1 MHVVSRAKTKRW
13 ESQAV
18 ACSEFGWQSLAAN
31 LERDSLVSPHP
42 EQRSF
47 PLHRVVLEKESLTWV
62 ACPGI
67 SYVHDVFE
75 RCLFPLLWASQVERC
90 EMIVFS

>member
-1 MHVVSRAKTKRW
+1 MFLPSFPGNGGSRKQLLAVKGSSRLPRQWW
-13 ESQAV
+13 ESQEF

-67 SYVHDVFE
+67 S
-75 RCLFPLLWASQVERC
+75 
-90 EMIVFS
+90 